1 MIKPII
7 YLIGSLRDSKVPEI
21 GQQLRDAGFEV
32 FDDWHAAGPTADDEW
47 KRYEEDRGHTY
58 EQALEGYA
66 AKHVFAFDKHH
77 LLKADIGVLIMPC
90 GKSGHLELGYMLG
103 LEGKRGYILREQ
115 GVDRWDCMYQFA
127 DGVFADLKSLI
138 QELQLV
144 YYD

>member
-7 YLIGSLRDSKVPEI
+7 YLIGSLRDPKIPEI
-21 GQQLRDAGFEV
+21 GQHLREAGFEV

-66 AKHVFAFDKHH
+66 ARHVFAFDKYH
-77 LLKADIGVLIMPC
+77 LARADIGILVMPC

-103 LEGKRGYILREQ
+103 QNKPGYILREK

-127 DGVFADLKSLI
+127 NGVYSTLPELIEGLK
-138 QELQLV
+138 
-144 YYD
+144 YDD